1 MLTTLFLVLAI
12 AIGLAALLVAV
23 LFLRSVLKA
32 DEGSKR
38 MREVSALIERGA
50 RSFIRIQYRVLAAF
64 SVVVAI
70 ILALVNTFLGEA
82 GLPIAISFVI
92 GSLASMAAGYVGLL
106 VATRANR
113 RTAAAA
119 AAGGLDPA
127 FRVAF
132 RAGSVMGLTIS
143 GIALLGLGL
152 LYLMW
157 GYVFPAASP
166 LQLWEILAGFSF
178 GASTVSLFARAGGGI
193 FTKTADMA
201 ADIVGKV
208 EQHIAED
215 DPRNPAAIA
224 DAVGDNVGDVAG
236 CGADIFD
243 SNVASI
249 LAAAILGAG
258 IDLAISPAVP
268 YGLLPLLVATLG
280 TLASVVSAFFVRTT
294 PGRDASS
301 ALNRGTYLSTAIFS
315 VLIVFA
321 ALLLGVPIVIAA
333 AAILGLLAGVVI
345 GVVSDIF
352 TSETGFHGFKP
363 LRSMLHSAETSTAT
377 LVLSGYSYGLL
388 STIPSVLGIVVA
400 MIGSFVLGS
409 LVPLP
414 GLTAWAGGIYGVAIA
429 AVGLLATHGLVV
441 SSDAYGPIVDNARGL
456 IEHARAPKEAIDIC
470 DRLDAVGNT
479 AKAITKGF
487 AIGASAL
494 TVIALFAAFAEL
506 AQTYLGTAIV
516 VDLLSPVILA
526 GTLIGA
532 LIPVMFTG
540 LTILGVQRN
549 ASKMVTEIRSQ
560 FKKNP
565 RILAGESLPD
575 YDRCISIA
583 TSGAIRELMPATVIS
598 MLATIITGVIL
609 GLQALTAYIGGAV
622 VTGLILALFMD
633 NAGGAWDNTKK
644 FVESPEYDHQHPR
657 YREILE
663 SSILG
668 DMVGDPFKDTAG
680 PSINTLLAVI
690 SLTATVFLPMI
701 AVANLWVRLFLVLP

>member
-1 MLTTLFLVLAI
+1 
-12 AIGLAALLVAV
+12 
-23 LFLRSVLKA
+23 
-32 DEGSKR
+32 
-38 MREVSALIERGA
+38 MREVSALIQKGA
-50 RSFIRIQYRVLAAF
+50 RSFIRIQYRILAVFA
-64 SVVVAI
+64 VVVAV

-82 GLPIAISFVI
+82 GLPVAISYVI
-92 GSLASMAAGYVGLL
+92 GSFASMVAGYVGLL

-119 AAGGLDPA
+119 AAGGLEPA

-143 GIALLGLGL
+143 GIALLGLSL

-157 GYVFPAASP
+157 GYVFPAANP

-208 EQHIAED
+208 EQRIPED
-215 DPRNPAAIA
+215 DPRNPAAVA

-249 LAAAILGAG
+249 LAAAILGAA
-258 IDLAISPAVP
+258 IDVSIAPAVP
-268 YGLLPLLVATLG
+268 YGLLPLLTATLG
-280 TLASVVSAFFVRTT
+280 TLASVGSAFFVRTT
-294 PGRDASS
+294 PGRDASG
-301 ALNRGTYLSTAIFS
+301 ALNRGTYLSTIIFS
-315 VLIVFA
+315 VLITLATF
-321 ALLLGVPIVIAA
+321 LLGVPIVIAA

-345 GVVSDIF
+345 GVVSNIF
-352 TSETGFHGFKP
+352 TSDTGFRGFKP
-363 LRSMLHSAETSTAT
+363 VRSMLHAAETSSAT
-377 LVLSGYSYGLL
+377 LILSGYSYGLL
-388 STIPSVLGIVVA
+388 SAIPSVLGIVVA
-400 MIGSFVLGS
+400 MIGSFLLGS
-409 LVPLP
+409 LVHLP
-414 GLTAWAGGIYGVAIA
+414 GLTPWTGGIYGVAIA

-456 IEHARAPKEAIDIC
+456 IEQAHAPKEAIDIC

-506 AQTYLGTAIV
+506 AKGYLGTVIV
-516 VDLLSPVILA
+516 VDLLNPIILA
-526 GTLIGA
+526 GALIGA

-549 ASKMVTEIRSQ
+549 ASKMIAEIRRQ

-565 RILAGESLPD
+565 RILAGKSLPD

-598 MLATIITGVIL
+598 IIATVLTGIIL

-644 FVESPEYDHQHPR
+644 VVESLAYDHKQPR
-657 YREILE
+657 YREIHE

-680 PSINTLLAVI
+680 PSINTLLAVL
-690 SLTATVFLPMI
+690 SLTATIFLPFI
-701 AVANLWVRLFLVLP
+701 AAANLWIYTILFHP

>member
-1 MLTTLFLVLAI
+1 
-12 AIGLAALLVAV
+12 
-23 LFLRSVLKA
+23 
-32 DEGSKR
+32 
-38 MREVSALIERGA
+38 MREVSALVQKGA
-50 RSFIRIQYRVLAAF
+50 RSFIRIQYRILAVFAA
-64 SVVVAI
+64 VVAI

-82 GLPIAISFVI
+82 GLAIAISFVI
-92 GSLASMAAGYVGLL
+92 GSFASMVAGYVGLL

-119 AAGGLDPA
+119 ATGGLEPA

-157 GYVFPAASP
+157 DYVFPLANP
-166 LQLWEILAGFSF
+166 LQLWEILVGFSF

-208 EQHIAED
+208 EQRIAED
-215 DPRNPAAIA
+215 DPRNPAAVA
-224 DAVGDNVGDVAG
+224 DAVGDNVGDVVG

-249 LAAAILGAG
+249 LAAAILGAA
-258 IDLAISPAVP
+258 IDASIAPTVP
-268 YGLLPLLVATLG
+268 YGLLPLLTATLG
-280 TLASVVSAFFVRTT
+280 TLSSVISAFFVRTT
-294 PGRDASS
+294 RGRDASG
-301 ALNRGTYLSTAIFS
+301 ALNRGTYLSTIIFS
-315 VLIVFA
+315 VLITLATF
-321 ALLLGVPIVIAA
+321 LLGIPIVIAA

-345 GVVSDIF
+345 GVVSNIF
-352 TSETGFHGFKP
+352 TSDTGFLSFRP
-363 LRSMLHSAETSTAT
+363 VRSMLHAAETSSAT
-377 LVLSGYSYGLL
+377 LILSGYSYGLL
-388 STIPSVLGIVVA
+388 SAIPSVLGIAIA
-400 MIGSFVLGS
+400 MIGSFLLGA
-409 LVPLP
+409 LVP
-414 GLTAWAGGIYGVAIA
+414 GLTPTTGGVYGVAIA

-456 IEHARAPKEAIDIC
+456 IEQAHAPKEAIDVC

-494 TVIALFAAFAEL
+494 TVIALFAAFAQL
-506 AQTYLGTAIV
+506 AKSYFGTIIV
-516 VDLLSPVILA
+516 VDLLNPVIMA
-526 GTLIGA
+526 GGLIGA

-549 ASKMVTEIRSQ
+549 AGKMIAEIRRQ

-565 RILAGESLPD
+565 RILAGKSLPD

-598 MLATIITGVIL
+598 IIATVLTGVIL
-609 GLQALTAYIGGAV
+609 GLQALTAYLGGAV

-644 FVESPEYDHQHPR
+644 VVESLAYDHKQPR
-657 YREILE
+657 YREIHE

-680 PSINTLLAVI
+680 PSINTLLAVL
-690 SLTATVFLPMI
+690 SLTATIFLPFI
-701 AVANLWVRLFLVLP
+701 AAANLWVYTILFHP